1 MWQAR
6 PVMKIGLNPPHTGPN
21 LWFVLI
27 AEKIELFFVSSKQMR
42 VICNFYHKLEISVI
56 LYYFIFVCGASNLFL
71 WSKLLPPFLSLF
83 SLIKMPQDNIL
94 PQNVIF
100 LLPGD
105 WRILR
110 FSFSTSSSTVL
121 SCMKQNIF
129 LSSINIT
136 FFIKHQFKTSVTST
150 HFIL

>member
-1 MWQAR
+1 
-6 PVMKIGLNPPHTGPN
+6 
-21 LWFVLI
+21 
-27 AEKIELFFVSSKQMR
+27 MR

-105 WRILR
+105 
-110 FSFSTSSSTVL
+110 
-121 SCMKQNIF
+121 
-129 LSSINIT
+129 
-136 FFIKHQFKTSVTST
+136 
-150 HFIL
+150 